1 MAYTSILTL
10 DGVAYDVLAG
20 NIAFSRSVDGK
31 GRPSSYVM
39 GGQMNFSSEITPES
53 KLLENMVN
61 AQNKPIAAGK
71 LDFVDSGDDSTVMR
85 TIEFTNGF
93 IVNYGESFTAGGG
106 AYQCDFVISAEK
118 ITIKTAILDQRWPLK
133 S

>member
-10 DGVAYDVLAG
+10 DGIAYDVLSG
-20 NIAFSRSVDGK
+20 GIGFSRSVDVK
-31 GRPSSYVM
+31 GRPSSFVQ
-39 GGQMNFSSEITPES
+39 GGQMTFQSEITPEV

-61 AQNKPIAAGK
+61 LQNIPFKIGK
-71 LDFVDSGDDSTVMR
+71 LEFVDSGDNATVMR
-85 TIEFTNGF
+85 TIELTNAF
-93 IVNYGESFTAGGG
+93 IVNYSESFTTG
-106 AYQCDFVISAEK
+106 ADAYLCTFMLSCEK